1 MQDFTED
8 NLTQVVCEE
17 YGSKTSDERLRTV
30 VTSLIQHL
38 HAFIKDVELT
48 EAEWYKAVE
57 FLTATGQV
65 CNEERQEF
73 VLLSDVLGVS
83 MLVDA
88 INNRRSG
95 LGTENTVLGP
105 FHVTGAPE
113 LPMGANIMLKDI
125 GGTPAFVRGRITDQD
140 GAPLEGAV
148 LDVWQASLRGFY
160 DVQDPEVPQ
169 WNLRGKFTT
178 GADGRYWFAT
188 ELPGPYPI
196 PTDGPVGELL
206 RACGRHPMRPGHLH
220 FIITAEGH
228 DRLTTHIFTAGDEYL
243 ESDSVFG
250 TKSSLVGEYETC
262 HDEEMAKKYGL
273 SVPFQM
279 LDFDFGLMRSA
290 AAEPFAA

>member
-1 MQDFTED
+1 MRDFTED
-8 NLTQVVCEE
+8 NLTQVVHEE
-17 YGSKTSDERLRTV
+17 YMSKTQDRRTREIM
-30 VTSLIQHL
+30 SGLIKHL
-38 HAFIKDVELT
+38 HAFLKEVELT
-48 EAEWYKAVE
+48 EDEWFKAVQ
-57 FLTATGQV
+57 FLTASGQM

-105 FHVTGAPE
+105 FHVSGAPE

-125 GGTPAFVRGRITDQD
+125 GGQSAFVRGRVTDQD
-140 GAPLEGAV
+140 GDPLQGAV

-196 PTDGPVGELL
+196 PTDGPVGDLL
-206 RACGRHPMRPGHLH
+206 RSCGRHPMRPGHLH

-243 ESDSVFG
+243 DSDAVFG
-250 TKSSLVGEYETC
+250 TKSSLIGEYESC
-262 HDEEMAKKYGL
+262 HDEAMAKEYGL
-273 SVPFQM
+273 SVPFLL

-290 AAEPFAA
+290 VGETAAA

>member
-1 MQDFTED
+1 MRDFTED
-8 NLTQVVCEE
+8 NLTQVVHEE
-17 YGSKTSDERLRTV
+17 YMSKTPDRRMREIMSG
-30 VTSLIQHL
+30 LIKHL
-38 HAFIKDVELT
+38 HAFLKEVELT
-48 EAEWYKAVE
+48 EDEWFKAIQ
-57 FLTATGQV
+57 FLTASGQM
-65 CNEERQEF
+65 CDEKRQEF

-105 FHVTGAPE
+105 FHVSGAPE

-125 GGTPAFVRGRITDQD
+125 GGQPAFVRGCVTDLD
-140 GAPLEGAV
+140 GNPLQGAV

-206 RACGRHPMRPGHLH
+206 QACGRHPMRPGHLH

-228 DRLTTHIFTAGDEYL
+228 DRSTTHIFTAGDEYL
-243 ESDSVFG
+243 DSDAVFG
-250 TKSSLVGEYETC
+250 TKSSLIGEYEAC
-262 HDEEMAKKYGL
+262 HDEAMAKQYGL
-273 SVPFQM
+273 SVPFLL
-279 LDFDFGLMRSA
+279 LDFDFGLMRSSAKKPA
-290 AAEPFAA
+290 AA

>member
-1 MQDFTED
+1 MRDFTED
-8 NLTQVVCEE
+8 NLTQVVHDE
-17 YGSKTSDERLRTV
+17 YMTRAPDRRMREIMSA
-30 VTSLIQHL
+30 LIRHL
-38 HAFIKDVELT
+38 HAFIKEAEVT
-48 EAEWYKAVE
+48 EAEWYRAIE
-57 FLTATGQV
+57 YLTATGQL
-65 CNEERQEF
+65 CDETRQEF

-105 FHVTGAPE
+105 FHVSGAPD

-125 GGTPAFVRGRITDQD
+125 GGTPAFVRGRVTDQD
-140 GAPLEGAV
+140 GTPLEGAV
-148 LDVWQASLRGFY
+148 LDVWQASVRGFY
-160 DVQDPEVPQ
+160 DVQDDEVPR
-169 WNLRGKFTT
+169 WNLRGRFTT

-228 DRLTTHIFTAGDEYL
+228 DRLTTHIFTQGDRYL
-243 ESDSVFG
+243 DSDAVFG
-250 TKSSLVGEYETC
+250 TKSSLIGEYETC
-262 HDEEMAKKYGL
+262 KDAEMAEKYGL
-273 SVPFQM
+273 TAPFQL
-279 LDFDFGLMRSA
+279 LDFDFGLMRSIEARPA
-290 AAEPFAA
+290 AG